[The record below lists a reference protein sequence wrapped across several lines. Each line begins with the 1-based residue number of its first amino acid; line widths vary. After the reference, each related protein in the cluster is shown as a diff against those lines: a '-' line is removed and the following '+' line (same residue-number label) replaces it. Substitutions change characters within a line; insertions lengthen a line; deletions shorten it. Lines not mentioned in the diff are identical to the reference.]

1 MAVLELR
8 DLLSTIKKLRQ
19 DGFAKWVTA
28 YLVSLFGS
36 VIWVGL
42 VLLVSLETIN
52 RMG

>member
-1 MAVLELR
+1 LS
-8 DLLSTIKKLRQ
+8 DLPSTVKKLRQ
-19 DGFAKWVTA
+19 GSFAKWVRA

-42 VLLVSLETIN
+42 VLLVSLETIG